1 MLLSSLT
8 ILLINISVMML
19 PVDGLSGTSIIWMIQ
34 IFLYMVLVFFSLK
47 RKLDLTTYMI
57 WTDSVNLI
65 NTSCFLHGPF
75 YFDSQSDIISTFTK

>member
-1 MLLSSLT
+1 MLLSSLA
-8 ILLINISVMML
+8 ILLINISMMIL
-19 PVDGLSGTSIIWMIQ
+19 PVVGMSGKSIISIIQ

-75 YFDSQSDIISTFTK
+75 HFDSQSDIISTFTK